1 MPADDPARSGPGGPA
16 SPAAGP
22 AAIPPDGQD
31 PFTGAFDRIEKLL
44 EFPADFPIK
53 VMGRRVDDFA
63 QTIAALVR
71 RHVPGFDAATME
83 LRSSSNGTYLS
94 VTVNVQVDS
103 RVQLEGLYRALSEH
117 PMVRV
122 VL

>member
-1 MPADDPARSGPGGPA
+1 MPADDPDASGPAG
-16 SPAAGP
+16 AAV
-22 AAIPPDGQD
+22 PPGGQD

-44 EFPADFPIK
+44 EFPVDFPIK
-53 VMGRRVDDFA
+53 VMGKRVDDFA

-71 RHVPGFDAATME
+71 SHVPGFDAATME

-94 VTVNVQVDS
+94 VTVNVHVAS
-103 RVQLEGLYRALSEH
+103 RAQLEGLYRALSEH